1 MQVGLEGRIHIVLN
15 LATQSASVQIQRP
28 LAAIQ
33 KLLMGKTIEQVLERI
48 PLLFSICSQ
57 AQSLAAL
64 TACQAALGSAVNK
77 ELQTTQQ
84 ALVNLETQREHVLRI
99 LMDWAEQTPKPAL
112 VQQAMRVLPQAKAC
126 WFKAGQAFS
135 LDSELA
141 CADTDILDAWDAFLD
156 THMFAMPVDEWSRLN
171 TLNALQA
178 WIDAQATLPA
188 QALAQLQQQGLA
200 SLGANAFPLD
210 QEASVLKRQAQQP
223 VIQASLARYGN
234 GVFTRHLARLVELA
248 HAPNWQQDW
257 VEAARGALQHQVTLN
272 ADQMITSYKILAPT
286 DVNFA
291 ASGITAAGLKTLLQT
306 TKDAAQLEQY
316 TRLWIAAIDPC
327 VAYDLE
333 LRHA

>member
-33 KLLMGKTIEQVLERI
+33 KLLVGKTIEQVLERI

-64 TACQAALGSAVNK
+64 TACQQALGIAANK
-77 ELQTTQQ
+77 ELQTAQQ
-84 ALVNLETQREHVLRI
+84 ELVNLETQREHVLRI
-99 LMDWAEQTPKPAL
+99 LMDWTEQAPNPAL
-112 VQQAMRVLPQAKAC
+112 VQQAMRVLPQAKAS

-135 LDSELA
+135 LNSELA

-156 THMFAMPVDEWSRLN
+156 THIFAMPVDEWSRLN
-171 TLNALQA
+171 TLQALQA

-200 SLGANAFPLD
+200 SLGENTFPLD

-223 VIQASLARYGN
+223 IIQAALARYGN

-248 HAPNWQQDW
+248 HAPSWQQGW

-272 ADQMITSYKILAPT
+272 ADQTIETYRILAPT

-291 ASGITAAGLKTLLQT
+291 SQGIATAGLQTLLQT
-306 TKDAAQLEQY
+306 TQDARQLEQNA
-316 TRLWIAAIDPC
+316 RLWIAAIDPC

-333 LRHA
+333 CQHA